1 MLKGIK
7 NGWGLIKHS
16 IKVFEAYPKLLAP
29 LLISWVFYG
38 AIILYVEF
46 GINIEA
52 LEGSQPLLLVFAIIL
67 AFAFLLTFS
76 ASVLL
81 EMIEQHE
88 SGEQISLSTAFKD
101 TFVKNSY
108 RLLPIVFVWT
118 VIWFIVVLIEA
129 MLSSDDSS
137 GDGDQELTAE
147 NAAQTLAGSEDASF
161 LSLSFDALKKGVRMI
176 VFLVL
181 PAVVWEQKGPWQ
193 SIKRGLSVFKNNLS
207 AFATGYVLTGAI
219 SFLVFLPIGLV
230 LVGHSEMGMKVPQWG
245 WLLVIAYTAFAWSYK
260 MYLEQ
265 MFTASLY
272 LWYLKWEEVAATAEN
287 AGRARPSMDEVPR
300 PSLLDN
306 TDEFV
311 SSPPKPPSE

>member
-1 MLKGIK
+1 MLQGVK

-29 LLISWVFYG
+29 LMISWVFYG

-46 GINIEA
+46 SINIEA
-52 LEGSQPLLLVFAIIL
+52 LEGSQPLLLVFAIIF

-81 EMIEQHE
+81 EMVEQHE
-88 SGEQISLSTAFKD
+88 SGEQINLSTAFKD

-108 RLLPIVFVWT
+108 RLLPIVFIWT
-118 VIWFIVVLIEA
+118 VIWFILVLIEA
-129 MLSSDDSS
+129 MLSSDDDSS
-137 GDGDQELTAE
+137 GGDQELATE
-147 NAAQTLAGSEDASF
+147 SAAQTLAGSDNASF

-181 PAVVWEQKGPWQ
+181 PAVAWEQKGPWQ

-207 AFATGYVLTGAI
+207 EFATGYVLTGAI
-219 SFLVFLPIGLV
+219 SLLVFLPIGLV
-230 LVGHSEMGMKVPQWG
+230 LFGNAEMGVKIPQWG

-272 LWYLKWEEVAATAEN
+272 LWYLKWEEVATTAES
-287 AGRARPSMDEVPR
+287 AGRARPSIDEVPR